1 MAKKQKYPFDHT
13 TADGQKRLMA
23 TSMGLDSE
31 TYISRPLAPLTE
43 GQDYGCDPVGDGTFK
58 MVPSG
63 DIVSL
68 EEMRQRLKR
77 FRK

>member
-1 MAKKQKYPFDHT
+1 MAKPKYDYDHT

-23 TSMGLDSE
+23 ESMGLDRES
-31 TYISRPLAPLTE
+31 YITKPIDISKP
-43 GQDYGCDPVGDGTFK
+43 GDHGCDPVGDGTFK

-68 EEMRQRLKR
+68 CEMRKRLGH
-77 FRK
+77 